1 AAGVRI
7 LDDTYNA
14 NPPAMRAA
22 LATAVAHQGAS
33 RLVVVLGDML
43 ELGSIASEAHAT
55 LGREVAAS
63 GAAEFVGLG
72 PHMQQAV
79 DAARAAGLAEAHHA
93 ATFEDTVAHVLKRVA
108 PGDLVLIKGSRGMRM
123 ERVVDALV
131 ARLARPEAK

>member
-1 AAGVRI
+1 

-22 LATAVAHQGAS
+22 LATAVAHRGAS
-33 RLVVVLGDML
+33 RLVAVLGDML
-43 ELGSIASEAHAT
+43 ELGALAPAAHVT
-55 LGREVAAS
+55 LGREVVAA
-63 GAAEFVGLG
+63 GTAEFVGLG
-72 PHMQQAV
+72 PPMKLAV
-79 DAARAAGLAEAHHA
+79 EAAREAGLMEARHV

-123 ERVVDALV
+123 ERVVDALA